1 MEYVNAAVTQTLGY
15 TPEDFYAD
23 PELVLAVLDVPALSV
38 AAEADRGVS
47 GRPTIR
53 RWRRRDGTYADVE
66 DRTIAIRD
74 RNGNVEA
81 IEGVARDVS
90 AELATQHELRAS
102 RDRLHAVLAHVPV
115 ILWATDREGRLTV
128 LEGAGLHG
136 LAVRP
141 EDMLGRTPAEI
152 HPDTRRYR
160 RHLTLAL
167 RGRIQSV
174 DVQLGE
180 QTFMTRLGPL
190 VDVDG
195 TIAGVTGVSVD
206 VTQERRLVEALASE
220 GRQRATVAAALD
232 RFDPSLDLD
241 SLSEQIATEMLLLD
255 GVDHAGII
263 AFGPG
268 ILTYFISFVGAG
280 LPMEAGRALPPARS
294 VYLRE
299 QAEKGP
305 WVERWTPRAVDGRYG
320 LSLEEAGLRAAA
332 YVPLRRGT
340 APWGLL
346 AAGSRQTNGPELLE
360 RRMSTLVEFGALT
373 VALIGPALSTRN
385 LDDVVRQELV
395 QIMEREA
402 FSPVFQPIV
411 ALSDRSPIAF
421 EALTRFHDGSPPDR
435 RFVEAESVGMSL
447 RLEAATLT
455 MALKSL
461 RDIPVGMALTLN
473 VSPGLL
479 VEGRLLKR
487 LLEPVGRAIILEI
500 TEHRRIED
508 YDVVRRALLDLPVT
522 VGLAIDDAGAGFAS
536 LRHVIELRPDYVKL
550 DRGLVSGVDLHKGRH
565 AVLAGMVQF
574 AQSAGCRLIAE
585 GVETEAEHE
594 ALFELGVEYGQGFL
608 YAAPA
613 PFGNARDG
621 TPSDD

>member
-1 MEYVNAAVTQTLGY
+1 VTRRRPGPDQGSGPRTSERGPSAIDYRSLAERAPAILYRYRLVPSAEMEYVNAAVTQTLGY

-38 AAEADRGVS
+38 AAEADPGVS

-360 RRMSTLVEFGALT
+360 RRMSTLVEFALNPEPGRRRPAGTGPDHGTGSVLARLPADRSSVGSIAHRVRGAHPLPRWQPAGPSVCRGRISGHEPSARGRDADHGSQV
-373 VALIGPALSTRN
+373 VARHPGRDGPDTQCLAGPAGGGPAS
-385 LDDVVRQELV
+385 
-395 QIMEREA
+395 EA
-402 FSPVFQPIV
+402 
-411 ALSDRSPIAF
+411 
-421 EALTRFHDGSPPDR
+421 
-435 RFVEAESVGMSL
+435 
-447 RLEAATLT
+447 
-455 MALKSL
+455 
-461 RDIPVGMALTLN
+461 
-473 VSPGLL
+473 
-479 VEGRLLKR
+479 
-487 LLEPVGRAIILEI
+487 
-500 TEHRRIED
+500 
-508 YDVVRRALLDLPVT
+508 
-522 VGLAIDDAGAGFAS
+522 
-536 LRHVIELRPDYVKL
+536 
-550 DRGLVSGVDLHKGRH
+550 
-565 AVLAGMVQF
+565 
-574 AQSAGCRLIAE
+574 SA
-585 GVETEAEHE
+585 
-594 ALFELGVEYGQGFL
+594 
-608 YAAPA
+608 
-613 PFGNARDG
+613 
-621 TPSDD
+621 